1 MRRAPVTGTRDIMYT
16 KTIIKGAFV
25 AFCLFSI
32 LVLPTAAA
40 PAGQATSSHAI
51 DQGFKG
57 DLWNNHQ

>member
-1 MRRAPVTGTRDIMYT
+1 MYT